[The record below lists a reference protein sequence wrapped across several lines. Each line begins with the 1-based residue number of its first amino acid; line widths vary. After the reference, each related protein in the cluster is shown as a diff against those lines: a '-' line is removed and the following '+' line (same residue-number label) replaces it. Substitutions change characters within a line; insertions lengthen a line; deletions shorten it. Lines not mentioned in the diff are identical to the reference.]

1 MYICIPIDGIYMRVC
16 GADEINLVL
25 VNKNIH
31 IIGNATNLCFT
42 KPSIKVEGSNLI
54 LIVIF

>member
-1 MYICIPIDGIYMRVC
+1 MYVYIPIDGMYMRVC
-16 GADEINLVL
+16 GMDEINLVL

-31 IIGNATNLCFT
+31 IIGNAINLSFT
-42 KPSIKVEGSNLI
+42 KPSIKVEGSILI